1 MKKCKYLGRW
11 LEYITTKYTYEKEK
25 KHILKASY
33 FMYVDHPGGL
43 RYVWGSNVSR
53 EKGIDREK
61 PPLLPSLFLPEGFFL
76 QPHYYC
82 LAMAKQ
88 AALVHISYQPFL
100 PFGYVVVI

>member
-1 MKKCKYLGRW
+1 METESPSKKRKSKPYSQDAKVVNKNLVWG
-11 LEYITTKYTYEKEK
+11 ET
-25 KHILKASY
+25 Y

>member
-1 MKKCKYLGRW
+1 
-11 LEYITTKYTYEKEK
+11 
-25 KHILKASY
+25 
-33 FMYVDHPGGL
+33 MYVDHTGGL
-43 RYVWGSNVSR
+43 RYVWGSNISR

-76 QPHYYC
+76 QPHYNC